1 MPIPVFTWFF
11 ARQQR
16 SYPSDQYAI
25 CVIAYCALTRN
36 AASVDPVKNRQIVF
50 IIYIMIIVTTAD
62 GDEGPTLQYCW

>member
-25 CVIAYCALTRN
+25 TQLTRN